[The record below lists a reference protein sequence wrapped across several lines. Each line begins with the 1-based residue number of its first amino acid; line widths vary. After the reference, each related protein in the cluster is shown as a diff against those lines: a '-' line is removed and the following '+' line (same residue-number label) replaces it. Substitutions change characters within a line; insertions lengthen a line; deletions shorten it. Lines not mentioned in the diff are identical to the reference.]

1 MSARDDGL
9 PEDAEGMK
17 LMIHALVDGELDAAA
32 ALAVERRIAADPKL
46 AAEHARIV
54 ALQGAVARLPRVEVS
69 DDFMARM
76 AAIGSIGAAQGTSAF
91 AQAAPAPTPAPAQV
105 APAPVAPAQ
114 ASPAQAAPA
123 QAEDVQQGLRSAL
136 PGQTARRQSAQPRP
150 SQARLA
156 RRGFGSFEWRSLA
169 ASIVVTAVLAS
180 GATQWVMTSNAPDS
194 FAEAVAGGHRRSLL
208 ASSPFDIASSD
219 RHTVKPW
226 LDARI
231 GVSPPA
237 PDLAADGYALVGGRV
252 EVIADRPVPA
262 LVYRH
267 REHLIT
273 LVAAPQD
280 KGTATAPTDLSA
292 GGFSMVRW
300 SDGAFSYW
308 AISDMERPE
317 LDDFAARFRAAA
329 K

>member
-1 MSARDDGL
+1 MSAHDDGL
-9 PEDAEGMK
+9 PEDAEGML

-32 ALAVERRIAADPKL
+32 ALAVERRIAADPAL

-54 ALQGAVARLPRVEVS
+54 ALQAAMVRLPRVQVS
-69 DDFMARM
+69 DAFRARI
-76 AAIGSIGAAQGTSAF
+76 AAIGGN
-91 AQAAPAPTPAPAQV
+91 AQAMP
-105 APAPVAPAQ
+105 
-114 ASPAQAAPA
+114 APA
-123 QAEDVQQGLRSAL
+123 QAEDVQQGMPAAL
-136 PGQTARRQSAQPRP
+136 TGQTARRQNAQLRP
-150 SQARLA
+150 PQIR
-156 RRGFGSFEWRSLA
+156 RQTRGFGSFDWRALA

-180 GATQWVMTSNAPDS
+180 GATQWMMTSNAPDS

-208 ASSPFDIASSD
+208 AASPIDIVSSD

-226 LDARI
+226 LDARV

-237 PDLAADGYALVGGRV
+237 PDLTQDGFALIGGRV

-280 KGTATAPTDLSA
+280 TGSATAPTDLSA

>member
-9 PEDAEGMK
+9 PEDAEGMT

-32 ALAVERRIAADPKL
+32 ALAVERRIAADPTL
-46 AAEHARIV
+46 AAQHARVV
-54 ALQGAVARLPRVEVS
+54 ALQGAVARLPRVQAS

-76 AAIGSIGAAQGTSAF
+76 AAIGSMGNAQATPTPAQ
-91 AQAAPAPTPAPAQV
+91 AIPEQAAPT
-105 APAPVAPAQ
+105 
-114 ASPAQAAPA
+114 
-123 QAEDVQQGLRSAL
+123 QAEDVQQGMPSAL
-136 PGQTARRQSAQPRP
+136 PGQTARRQNAQLRP
-150 SQARLA
+150 SQARPA
-156 RRGFGSFEWRSLA
+156 RRRFGSFEWRSLA

-180 GATQWVMTSNAPDS
+180 GATQWVMTSGAPDS

-208 ASSPFDIASSD
+208 AASPFDIASSD

-273 LVAAPQD
+273 LVASPQD
-280 KGTATAPTDLSA
+280 KGAATAPTDLSA

>member
-1 MSARDDGL
+1 MTNHDDGL
-9 PEDAEGMK
+9 PNDLEGLR

-32 ALAVERRIAADPKL
+32 ALAVERRIAADPQL

-54 ALQGAVARLPRVEVS
+54 ALQAAVSRLPRPDVS
-69 DDFMARM
+69 DAFRARI
-76 AAIGSIGAAQGTSAF
+76 AALGMVGTPQPPQGEPDEQRQQGTPS
-91 AQAAPAPTPAPAQV
+91 
-105 APAPVAPAQ
+105 
-114 ASPAQAAPA
+114 ASPGLSVPIGRGQRRN
-123 QAEDVQQGLRSAL
+123 AETRLSQR
-136 PGQTARRQSAQPRP
+136 AQPR
-150 SQARLA
+150 A
-156 RRGFGSFEWRSLA
+156 RRFGSFDWRAMA
-169 ASIVVTAVLAS
+169 ASIMISAVLAS
-180 GATQWVMTSNAPDS
+180 GATQWVMVNSASDS
-194 FAEAVAGGHRRSLL
+194 FAAGVASGHRRSLL
-208 ASSPFDIASSD
+208 AASPIDIVSSD

-237 PDLAADGYALVGGRV
+237 PDLAQDGYALIGGRV

-273 LVAAPQD
+273 LVAEPKQGGGTVAPE
-280 KGTATAPTDLSA
+280 DLSS
-292 GGFSMVRW
+292 GGFSLVHW

-317 LDDFAARFRAAA
+317 LDDFVARFRKAAV
-329 K
+329 